1 MLKTWFPSVPSTVLD
16 IGCGTGSLTV
26 LLASLGYKV
35 TGVDLSPVM
44 IVRAKAKTI
53 TKGFEVEFHI
63 MDAALPFRIK
73 RVESREDI
81 RLIPAWFL

>member
-1 MLKTWFPSVPSTVLD
+1 VPSTVLD

-35 TGVDLSPVM
+35 TGVDLSPAM

-63 MDAALPFRIK
+63 MDAALPI
-73 RVESREDI
+73 
-81 RLIPAWFL
+81 